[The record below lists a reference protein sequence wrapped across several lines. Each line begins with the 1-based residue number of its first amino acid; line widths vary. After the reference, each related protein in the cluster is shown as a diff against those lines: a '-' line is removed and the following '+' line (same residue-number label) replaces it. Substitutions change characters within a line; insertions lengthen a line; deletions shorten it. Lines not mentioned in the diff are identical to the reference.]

1 MNTALIHH
9 KAVQC
14 SSYIIFREVLL
25 MKETMRGLNQGNIQN
40 LNRSLLLNL
49 LRREKICARTTL
61 AEHSGLKQATVT
73 HIINDFMNWNLVKEV
88 GLLTGVKGRRSI
100 AISLNTEDLAVAGIR
115 IARKD
120 FSVGLFNLYGE
131 AVMIRRTGIKHGQN
145 AREIMDMVFREMDK
159 IIHQFP
165 DKKSPCTGTCYS
177 RPLITVSKAGSLLS
191 PK

>member
-88 GLLTGVKGRRSI
+88 G
-100 AISLNTEDLAVAGIR
+100 
-115 IARKD
+115 
-120 FSVGLFNLYGE
+120 
-131 AVMIRRTGIKHGQN
+131 
-145 AREIMDMVFREMDK
+145 
-159 IIHQFP
+159 
-165 DKKSPCTGTCYS
+165 
-177 RPLITVSKAGSLLS
+177 
-191 PK
+191 